1 MVSSIMNDKEY
12 FYFSTNNI
20 PSHGYNPT
28 ESIPR
33 VKQKNGWIMNVKT
46 QSAHKD
52 IVFVGTWTFSK
63 LLVFLGDKR
72 DVQMIEKGARIFR
85 TSDLEQVYWEP
96 CDYIIP
102 MSENVNCVGK
112 TYQN

>member
-1 MVSSIMNDKEY
+1 MLIYGFCHHEQQRIFLLLHEY
-12 FYFSTNNI
+12 I

-33 VKQKNGWIMNVKT
+33 VKQKIGWIMNVKT

-72 DVQMIEKGARIFR
+72 DVQMIEKGARR
-85 TSDLEQVYWEP
+85 K
-96 CDYIIP
+96 
-102 MSENVNCVGK
+102 SECAACVSC
-112 TYQN
+112 T